1 MTAATSRTADHSGAR
16 CGGTSGVSRRSLAP
30 VRVFLVEDS
39 QLLCE
44 RIVSAITVPGR
55 IEVIGQAATEGAAIQ
70 GVAALRPEVIIIDIR
85 LHEGN
90 GVNVLRSI
98 SRMRESF
105 APTLIMLTN
114 YAIPE
119 YEKECLAMGADYFFD
134 KATEFDR
141 VNDVLEELACGRG
154 S

>member
-1 MTAATSRTADHSGAR
+1 
-16 CGGTSGVSRRSLAP
+16 
-30 VRVFLVEDS
+30 
-39 QLLCE
+39 
-44 RIVSAITVPGR
+44 
-55 IEVIGQAATEGAAIQ
+55 VIGQAATEGAAIQ

-119 YEKECLAMGADYFFD
+119 YEKECLAMGAHYFFD

-141 VNDVLEELACGRG
+141 VSDVLEELACGRG